1 MAGRRSKSLLLASF
15 YRPHAHD
22 GKSLDELDASLL
34 KLAIVAGDFN
44 VPNIPWVNLKTSA
57 NLSSSSSSSSSSSK
71 KLIELTQKYDLM
83 QFVKEPT
90 RRQGNSS
97 NTLDL
102 VLSIRPYI
110 ICNVRL

>member
-44 VPNIPWVNLKTSA
+44 VPNIPWVNLKASA
-57 NLSSSSSSSSSSSK
+57 NLSSSSSSSSK